1 MRQALRHIATLIAAI
16 ALTPIP
22 KQLASF
28 SQTIATWA
36 GRTATD
42 RRHDTCRHQDL
53 IDLLKKS

>member
-28 SQTIATWA
+28 SQTIATWQGA
-36 GRTATD
+36 LPQIDDMTLVGIR
-42 RRHDTCRHQDL
+42 